1 MGSLWVRSAVFQ
13 QLMHA
18 IAMVH
23 KMQRLAL
30 SSSSSMDVE
39 EPPAAC
45 HKCTTIQEDP
55 EEDEGRPTKTKNLLT
70 ALTLSPTN
78 LKESPA
84 RPPRCPFSDTQ
95 NYTENLVTTLN
106 QKIIL

>member
-45 HKCTTIQEDP
+45 HKCTTIQEEDA
-55 EEDEGRPTKTKNLLT
+55 EEDEGRPTNKNLLT
-70 ALTLSPTN
+70 ALTLSPTKIKRAP
-78 LKESPA
+78 LDHLVAPSA
-84 RPPRCPFSDTQ
+84 TQ
-95 NYTENLVTTLN
+95 NF
-106 QKIIL
+106 IIKLKFFLYVL